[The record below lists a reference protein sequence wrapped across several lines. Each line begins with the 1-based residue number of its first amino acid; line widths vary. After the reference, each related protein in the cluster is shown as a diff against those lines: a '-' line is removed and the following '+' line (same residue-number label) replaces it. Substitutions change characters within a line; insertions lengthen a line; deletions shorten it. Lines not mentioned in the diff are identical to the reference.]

1 MTSNEND
8 KRQIKHLEWQEK
20 WPCAHLCHF
29 TEYFIVCLK
38 KADSLSLNDTAGE
51 CLIHL
56 FKHLAKFVMY
66 LISTHLI
73 NPNEKVINIQQ
84 IYTGQVLQI
93 NQLDLVIVLK
103 FLVKVD
109 GLSD

>member
-1 MTSNEND
+1 M
-8 KRQIKHLEWQEK
+8 
-20 WPCAHLCHF
+20 
-29 TEYFIVCLK
+29 CLK

-56 FKHLAKFVMY
+56 FKHLAKFVAY

-73 NPNEKVINIQQ
+73 NPNENVINIQQ